1 MSEASAMRSECAQTT
16 QVRFTRAC
24 RQQKAQVTAHIDADL
39 KKAGDAG
46 LAEAGYTPT
55 QAIGA
60 LWDLARRYR
69 DDPEKI
75 REALSAA
82 DDDVAADKMAERER
96 RKDALERSATLV
108 DTLCA
113 QYGLS
118 GARPDLGALSDRE
131 YYDQF
136 MTEHFVEKGLINE

>member
-24 RQQKAQVTAHIDADL
+24 RQQKAQVNAHIDADL

-60 LWDLARRYR
+60 L
-69 DDPEKI
+69 
-75 REALSAA
+75 
-82 DDDVAADKMAERER
+82 
-96 RKDALERSATLV
+96 
-108 DTLCA
+108 
-113 QYGLS
+113 
-118 GARPDLGALSDRE
+118 SDRE